1 MQPINNILKARFQ
14 KLAALAKAMLTALKK
29 RTQIRDAFR
38 HVYKTNAWGGQESV
52 SGEGSSLEQTV
63 VLRKTLPSLLR
74 SIQAT
79 TMLDAPCGDYFW
91 MKGVSLDLE
100 SYIGVDIV
108 KEIIDQNRR
117 RYGGRG
123 KQFFG
128 KDITKDRLPRV
139 DCILCR
145 DCLDHMSFEH
155 VFRALENFR
164 QSGAKYLLA
173 TTYTERTHNDD
184 IVTGAAWRPTNLQ
197 QPPFSFPPPIQ
208 LINEE
213 CTEDGG
219 KWSDKSMGLWRIDD
233 LPSLT
238 IGLRRFRGVKKLVE
252 TLEKSPLNR

>member
-1 MQPINNILKARFQ
+1 MQAIKNVLKTRFPRSAIIAR
-14 KLAALAKAMLTALKK
+14 AMLTSLKK

-38 HVYKTNAWGGQESV
+38 HVYTTNAWGGLESV

-63 VLRKTLPSLLR
+63 ILRKKLPSLLR

-91 MKGVSLDLE
+91 MKELSLDLE
-100 SYIGVDIV
+100 LYIGVDVV

-123 KQFFG
+123 KQFLV
-128 KDITKDRLPRV
+128 KDLTRDRLPCV

-145 DCLDHMSFEH
+145 DCLDHLSFEH
-155 VFRALENFR
+155 IFQVLENFR

-173 TTYTERTHNDD
+173 TTYAQRTHNKD
-184 IVTGAAWRPTNLQ
+184 IVTGAAWRPNNLQ
-197 QPPFSFPPPIQ
+197 QPPFCFPSPIQ

-213 CTEDGG
+213 CSEGGG
-219 KWSDKSMGLWRIDD
+219 KWSDKSLGLWRIDN
-233 LPSLT
+233 LPQFR
-238 IGLRRFRGVKKLVE
+238 IGTQRFYDVEKTRWGVWKR
-252 TLEKSPLNR
+252 TL